1 MGAAAASPRRTA
13 AAAAAA
19 VAILRRASTCRCR
32 LCVAA
37 CLRTGALLRV
47 PPVVGADS
55 IHVHCNS
62 FPTRGGDTQAKA
74 TKCGRGVCARSE
86 TTLDAPNSCRY
97 GAASPPFRH
106 PFGLFVTN
114 RNTDRNRPALN
125 FFGQMRAKA
134 GLRSPRNSRARKFD
148 LPNTLRRTDDHVS
161 CAQGRIARLRTE
173 HSSTW
178 RQRFVA
184 IWLICNW

>member
-1 MGAAAASPRRTA
+1 LGAAASSPLRTA
-13 AAAAAA
+13 AAVA
-19 VAILRRASTCRCR
+19 VAVTILRGASACRCR
-32 LCVAA
+32 LCVAT

-62 FPTRGGDTQAKA
+62 FPTRGSDTSAKA
-74 TKCGRGVCARSE
+74 TKCGRGARARSE

-97 GAASPPFRH
+97 GAASPPFRRS
-106 PFGLFVTN
+106 FGLFVTN

-134 GLRSPRNSRARKFD
+134 GVRSPRNSRARKFD

-161 CAQGRIARLRTE
+161 CAQGRMARLRSD
-173 HSSTW
+173 HPSTW
-178 RQRFVA
+178 RQPFAA
-184 IWLICNW
+184 IWLICT